1 MHGVTAA
8 RAKQLEQAEGEE
20 EVRREVSGSC
30 VVLTYEDAGRS
41 GRRIAQRSDADI
53 DEAQDPAVRV
63 VVELVIVFEESPRPT
78 RRSRERRRWIGVG
91 EDLDDGIGQAIR
103 WLERAEARR
112 DSVQETWRVRGDRD
126 VESVDGAAKLSSR
139 RR

>member
-1 MHGVTAA
+1 M
-8 RAKQLEQAEGEE
+8 L
-20 EVRREVSGSC
+20 S
-30 VVLTYEDAGRS
+30 YEDAGRS

-53 DEAQDPAVRV
+53 DEAQDSAVRV
-63 VVELVIVFEESPRPT
+63 VVELVILFEESPRPT
-78 RRSRERRRWIGVG
+78 RGSRERRRWIGVG

>member
-1 MHGVTAA
+1 VHGVTAA

-30 VVLTYEDAGRS
+30 VALTYEDAGRS

-78 RRSRERRRWIGVG
+78 RGSRERRRWIGVG

-126 VESVDGAAKLSSR
+126 VESVDGAVKLSSR